1 MKTIAILL
9 LPFLIASVAGQPVKR
24 ANFGGDFNNG
34 DGCIAA
40 QALADSIQGNIDI
53 QRGEQASLAKVRNI
67 VSQPAI
73 DGLSFLA
80 AKQQLLDFVNAGIAI
95 RSNNQLI
102 APTGSAAV
110 AGLAIVSTT
119 FHQEWLFK
127 TPRHLSVRDT
137 HH

>member
-1 MKTIAILL
+1 MKTIAMLF

-53 QRGEQASLAKVRNI
+53 QRGEQASLAKVKNI
-67 VSQPAI
+67 VSQPAV

-102 APTGSAAV
+102 APAGNAAA
-110 AGLAIVSTT
+110 AGLAIVSRS
-119 FHQEWLFK
+119 LLD
-127 TPRHLSVRDT
+127 PRRLGARKT

>member
-1 MKTIAILL
+1 MKTITMLL

-53 QRGEQASLAKVRNI
+53 QRGEQASLAKVKNI

-73 DGLSFLA
+73 DGLAFLA

-102 APTGSAAV
+102 APTGSAAA
-110 AGLAIVSTT
+110 AGLGIVSPE
-119 FHQEWLFK
+119 FSYGHYI
-127 TPRHLSVRDT
+127 
-137 HH
+137 